1 MNAPRNKTALL
12 IVADDPL
19 IAGPLGYFLSRDYTI
34 ITPGYK
40 EAHIEV
46 ARLPCINRMTRYN
59 HIDTLGHVKRTPVQ
73 EHPETPPNP

>member
-19 IAGPLGYFLSRDYTI
+19 IADTLGYFLGRGYTI

-40 EAHIEV
+40 EAHIET
-46 ARLPCINRMTRYN
+46 ARLPGIDHMTRYN
-59 HIDTLGHVKRTPVQ
+59 RID
-73 EHPETPPNP
+73 TPPNP